1 MRHDMRKPLAHS
13 AISALSAL
21 SVVRIA
27 FSAIAMRCENW
38 RAGVDSALSACERMP
53 IVSDTQPKE
62 MRVAL
67 GQHASPTH
75 DYLTFAKQL
84 GVSGVQF
91 NMIGAGIDLIP
102 TSDDLPHNL
111 GYWPL
116 ADLQRLKQRVNDYE
130 LELEA
135 IENVPGA
142 FIRQAILGG
151 PRRDEQIANYQRT
164 LLNMGEAGIPILG
177 LNWMPNL
184 VWRTPPQRGR
194 GGVIVTAFD
203 MARAQA
209 GEVVTGLIDL
219 PEAEDRH
226 YSEAEL
232 FDNYVHFMQ
241 AVLPVAEEAGIKI
254 ALHPDDPPVPAL
266 GKIARVFYKPEN
278 FKRALEAAPS
288 PSHGLDFC
296 MGCFSEMVYADG
308 DNNGGV
314 LAAMRYFGSRGKIF
328 YVHFRDVQG
337 CVPKF
342 QECFPGEGNVDVVA
356 AIKTL
361 REVGFSGFI
370 IDDHV
375 PEMHEDSDWRHR
387 GHAYSTGY
395 IMALVEAVKALT

>member
-1 MRHDMRKPLAHS
+1 MS
-13 AISALSAL
+13 
-21 SVVRIA
+21 
-27 FSAIAMRCENW
+27 
-38 RAGVDSALSACERMP
+38 
-53 IVSDTQPKE
+53 QE

-67 GQHASPTH
+67 GQHASPSH

-91 NMIGAGIDLIP
+91 NMIGKGIDLIP
-102 TSDDLPHNL
+102 HSDDLPGDL
-111 GYWPL
+111 GYWRL
-116 ADLQRLKQRVNDYE
+116 EDLKRLKQRVNDYE
-130 LELEA
+130 LQLEA
-135 IENVPGA
+135 IENVPTA
-142 FIRQAILGG
+142 FIRHAMLGG

-164 LLNMGEAGIPILG
+164 LSNMGAAGIPILG

-194 GGVIVTAFD
+194 GGAIVTAFD
-203 MARAQA
+203 MQRALA
-209 GEVVTGLIDL
+209 GEVVTGIVDL
-219 PEAEDRH
+219 PDAEDRA

-232 FDNYVHFMQ
+232 FDNYVSFMQ
-241 AVLPVAEEAGIKI
+241 AVLPVAEEARVKI

-288 PSHGLDFC
+288 PNHGLDFC
-296 MGCFSEMVYADG
+296 MGCFSEMVYADRP
-308 DNNGGV
+308 NNAGV
-314 LAAMRYFGSRGKIF
+314 LDALRYFGSRGKIF

-337 CVPKF
+337 CVPSF

-356 AIKTL
+356 AVKTL
-361 REVGFSGFI
+361 HEVGFTGFL

-375 PEMHEDSDWRHR
+375 PEMLDDSDWRHR

-395 IMALVEAVKALT
+395 IMALVAAVKALA